1 MSLRVAIDSLI
12 KIFSFVLLQDAHT
25 VEFGDFKFGPTNIT
39 TLRLMDPQKHMVQA
53 TVHDWIFGEKQQ
65 GRKLRITPDTVKSSS
80 ALMYDAVILY
90 AQALHILQ
98 QDKSPSPLSCFPD
111 AEGEKEGAEED
122 ENGAESL
129 VEEQEAAE

>member
-1 MSLRVAIDSLI
+1 M
-12 KIFSFVLLQDAHT
+12 FQ
-25 VEFGDFKFGPTNIT
+25 
-39 TLRLMDPQKHMVQA
+39 
-53 TVHDWIFGEKQQ
+53 
-65 GRKLRITPDTVKSSS
+65 SSS